1 VEQGYFLKATQTSN
15 PTIECDES
23 KKIARFQVFLISS
36 LLCHFAWIFWHF
48 EFGNVKAK
56 FRGVLGYFS
65 NFGTTCLKCT
75 NKANYG
81 YVLLGV

>member
-1 VEQGYFLKATQTSN
+1 MEQGYFLKATQKSN
-15 PTIECDES
+15 PITECDES
-23 KKIARFQVFLISS
+23 KKIARFQVFKISS
-36 LLCHFAWIFWHF
+36 LLCHFVWIFWHL
-48 EFGNVKAK
+48 EFGNVRAK

-65 NFGTTCLKCT
+65 NFGARCLKRT